1 MEEKEAMPKQKR
13 HFILFVL
20 LIALGLMLG
29 GEILGEL
36 LVLPLRNLLPEQYV
50 GLKFLFLYLEFIGI
64 DLLVL
69 LYCSQAE
76 KEILCSFRAQ
86 KRGGSRGNTAKML
99 ALGLVIGFVMNGLCI
114 LIAWLHGDL
123 DFSVGRFRPVYLL
136 LALLCVLILSC
147 FLLWLYRS
155 GLIERTR
162 HAAVALSDNIH
173 EIDFDSEFA
182 EALRKKDYAAL
193 VRLVYLSTLHTL
205 DEQGRIVWRIHK
217 TPMEYVAETG
227 DASLMTMTHHFV
239 KVRYGHFAA
248 TQGLYDEM
256 SRLQSDI
263 VIGGE
268 S

>member
-1 MEEKEAMPKQKR
+1 MPATTIMQNDSLAARLFQGHDYKRDLAGEMLQESEKAHLPSVPPEDGPDS
-13 HFILFVL
+13 L
-20 LIALGLMLG
+20 L
-29 GEILGEL
+29 
-36 LVLPLRNLLPEQYV
+36 
-50 GLKFLFLYLEFIGI
+50 LFL
-64 DLLVL
+64 
-69 LYCSQAE
+69 QA
-76 KEILCSFRAQ
+76 
-86 KRGGSRGNTAKML
+86 
-99 ALGLVIGFVMNGLCI
+99 VPWVV
-114 LIAWLHGDL
+114 W
-123 DFSVGRFRPVYLL
+123 
-136 LALLCVLILSC
+136 ALLGVLILSF

-263 VIGGE
+263 VKGGE